1 METDLPRHPEQ
12 QGRNQDLN
20 LEGAK
25 LKKKKKFMKIK
36 TNTYF
41 IFNKILHIK

>member
-20 LEGAK
+20 LGGAK
-25 LKKKKKFMKIK
+25 LKKKKKIMKIK